1 MLCIQFCVD
10 WEALALSGSK
20 RVAPNL
26 IQTMINMFLKPGSI
40 AEEEVLYSGQG
51 VIQVR
56 PVVVTRLIYR
66 ALCVCRMSASL
77 LYIEAHTLSMLH
89 ECDARSFWCW

>member
-1 MLCIQFCVD
+1 
-10 WEALALSGSK
+10 
-20 RVAPNL
+20 
-26 IQTMINMFLKPGSI
+26 MINMFLKPGSI

-77 LYIEAHTLSMLH
+77 FYVRLTRCRCCMNVMPGHSGPGSGVLSAGHVAGQTAH
-89 ECDARSFWCW
+89 